1 MESRFKNFLEIVAG
15 LGFVFSGTDMVFEP
29 IVKAINNPITV
40 SSPVSA
46 PAPAPDLGFL
56 QGLLILIGIILL
68 GHFLYNQF
76 KQKPNQ

>member
-1 MESRFKNFLEIVAG
+1 MESRFKNVLEIVAG
-15 LGFVFSGTDMVFEP
+15 LGLFFSGTEMVFES